1 MEIDVLDAVTL
12 SRLEADTFQKKHTYS
27 FRRSSAYSWLRNLIV
42 KDKTLNL
49 LISLQESGVNVFNIV
64 YVDLFRNSLS
74 YEEVELIRR
83 RAEAFLRNAGG
94 LINEGEWDLAV
105 FNLEQY
111 CQLILKYKLLV
122 KKGSYPRTHSLKSL
136 IRILGDDNPELLK
149 LIQDEGKLH
158 YIARL
163 EEAYIVSR
171 YLPYVFEEREVKD
184 IYRFVI
190 EVFKPIV
197 EKI

>member
-1 MEIDVLDAVTL
+1 
-12 SRLEADTFQKKHTYS
+12 
-27 FRRSSAYSWLRNLIV
+27 
-42 KDKTLNL
+42 
-49 LISLQESGVNVFNIV
+49 
-64 YVDLFRNSLS
+64 LS

-83 RAEAFLRNAGG
+83 RAEAFLRNARG
-94 LINEGEWDLAV
+94 LIDEGEWDLAV

-122 KKGSYPRTHSLKSL
+122 KKGSYPRSHSLKSL

-171 YLPYVFEEREVKD
+171 YLPYVFEEKEVKD

>member
-1 MEIDVLDAVTL
+1 
-12 SRLEADTFQKKHTYS
+12 
-27 FRRSSAYSWLRNLIV
+27 
-42 KDKTLNL
+42 
-49 LISLQESGVNVFNIV
+49 
-64 YVDLFRNSLS
+64 LS

>member
-1 MEIDVLDAVTL
+1 M
-12 SRLEADTFQKKHTYS
+12 
-27 FRRSSAYSWLRNLIV
+27 
-42 KDKTLNL
+42 
-49 LISLQESGVNVFNIV
+49 
-64 YVDLFRNSLS
+64 S

>member
-1 MEIDVLDAVTL
+1 M
-12 SRLEADTFQKKHTYS
+12 SC
-27 FRRSSAYSWLRNLIV
+27 
-42 KDKTLNL
+42 
-49 LISLQESGVNVFNIV
+49 
-64 YVDLFRNSLS
+64 
-74 YEEVELIRR
+74 EEVELIRR
-83 RAEAFLRNAGG
+83 RAEAFLRNAGR

>member
-1 MEIDVLDAVTL
+1 M
-12 SRLEADTFQKKHTYS
+12 
-27 FRRSSAYSWLRNLIV
+27 
-42 KDKTLNL
+42 
-49 LISLQESGVNVFNIV
+49 
-64 YVDLFRNSLS
+64 S

-83 RAEAFLRNAGG
+83 RAEAFLRNAQG
-94 LINEGEWDLAV
+94 LINQGEWDLAV

-136 IRILGDDNPELLK
+136 IRILGDDNPNLLR
-149 LIQDEGKLH
+149 LVQDEEKLH

-184 IYRFVI
+184 IYRFVV

>member
-1 MEIDVLDAVTL
+1 L
-12 SRLEADTFQKKHTYS
+12 SS
-27 FRRSSAYSWLRNLIV
+27 
-42 KDKTLNL
+42 
-49 LISLQESGVNVFNIV
+49 
-64 YVDLFRNSLS
+64 
-74 YEEVELIRR
+74 EEVEIIRR
-83 RAEAFLRNAGG
+83 RANAFLRNAGR
-94 LINEGEWDLAV
+94 LVEDGEWDLAM

-122 KKGSYPRTHSLKSL
+122 KRGSYLRTHSLRLL
-136 IRILGDDNPELLK
+136 IRVLGEDSTELLGFV
-149 LIQDEGKLH
+149 QDEGKLH

-171 YLPYVFEEREVKD
+171 YLPYTFEEREVRD
-184 IYRFVI
+184 IYRFVV

>member
-1 MEIDVLDAVTL
+1 
-12 SRLEADTFQKKHTYS
+12 
-27 FRRSSAYSWLRNLIV
+27 
-42 KDKTLNL
+42 
-49 LISLQESGVNVFNIV
+49 
-64 YVDLFRNSLS
+64 LS

-83 RAEAFLRNAGG
+83 RAEAFLRNAGR

>member
-1 MEIDVLDAVTL
+1 MED
-12 SRLEADTFQKKHTYS
+12 
-27 FRRSSAYSWLRNLIV
+27 
-42 KDKTLNL
+42 
-49 LISLQESGVNVFNIV
+49 
-64 YVDLFRNSLS
+64 
-74 YEEVELIRR
+74 
-83 RAEAFLRNAGG
+83 
-94 LINEGEWDLAV
+94 GEWDLAM

-122 KKGSYPRTHSLKSL
+122 KRGSYLRTHSLRLL
-136 IRILGDDNPELLK
+136 IRVLGEDSTELLGFV
-149 LIQDEGKLH
+149 QDEGKLH

-171 YLPYVFEEREVKD
+171 YLPYTFEEREVRD
-184 IYRFVI
+184 IYRFVV